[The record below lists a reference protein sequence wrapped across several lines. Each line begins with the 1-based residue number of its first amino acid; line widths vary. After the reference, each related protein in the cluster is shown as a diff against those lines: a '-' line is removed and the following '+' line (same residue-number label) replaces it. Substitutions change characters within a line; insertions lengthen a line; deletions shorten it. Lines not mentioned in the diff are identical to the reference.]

1 MQHKKPAEHKAQM
14 PGSFIRRLVRFVC
27 LRLTPVVTLLLA
39 VLVGYVLS
47 HPLPMGRF
55 FWLVHQPM
63 LLGATRTPPVP
74 ADFTGKERHANE
86 ILMVLPGGTKM
97 PAIGLGLCCRAT
109 AYHQESVRRSVLWY
123 LLEGGRTLDTADLYL
138 NHGAVGDGIRDAQ
151 ARGVAREEIF
161 LTTKIFPESYGYG
174 ATIAWFDRVLGEL
187 GLDYIDLVLMH
198 APRRWFNLYGSE
210 ETEFSS
216 FECKTATRCRQETW
230 KALSELRAR
239 GKIREVGVSNFRSY
253 HIEPLLEA
261 EGSAPVAV
269 NQIFY
274 HPWIPEYQKEV
285 VEYCNKH
292 GIALT
297 GYFSLGGAFAA
308 EQTQS
313 MAQIKA
319 IAAKHKKSSAQ
330 VLLRWSLQ
338 NNVSIIPG
346 TGNPKHMRENLDVY
360 GFDLSADEMAEIGRI
375 GEANPMPN
383 LAFPEFM
390 NK

>member
-1 MQHKKPAEHKAQM
+1 
-14 PGSFIRRLVRFVC
+14 
-27 LRLTPVVTLLLA
+27 
-39 VLVGYVLS
+39 
-47 HPLPMGRF
+47 
-55 FWLVHQPM
+55 
-63 LLGATRTPPVP
+63 
-74 ADFTGKERHANE
+74 
-86 ILMVLPGGTKM
+86 
-97 PAIGLGLCCRAT
+97 
-109 AYHQESVRRSVLWY
+109 
-123 LLEGGRTLDTADLYL
+123 
-138 NHGAVGDGIRDAQ
+138 VGDGIRDAQ